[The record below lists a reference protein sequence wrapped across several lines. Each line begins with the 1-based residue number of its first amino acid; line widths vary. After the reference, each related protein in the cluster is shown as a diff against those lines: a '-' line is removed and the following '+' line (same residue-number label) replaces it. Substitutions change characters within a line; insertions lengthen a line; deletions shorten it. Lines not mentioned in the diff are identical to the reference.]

1 MQIGV
6 NHFGHFYLTYML
18 WNSLK
23 KSGNPRIVNVSSR
36 AHKNRGTGFDIDFD
50 NLHFQKGGYSA
61 FRAYSHSKKAN
72 ILFTSE
78 LQRRMN
84 AAKING
90 LTVSLHPGVVR
101 TELMREMLDSA
112 WKKVV
117 YTLFV
122 PMTYIFFKS
131 SE

>member
-1 MQIGV
+1 
-6 NHFGHFYLTYML
+6 
-18 WNSLK
+18 
-23 KSGNPRIVNVSSR
+23 
-36 AHKNRGTGFDIDFD
+36 
-50 NLHFQKGGYSA
+50 
-61 FRAYSHSKKAN
+61 
-72 ILFTSE
+72 
-78 LQRRMN
+78 MN